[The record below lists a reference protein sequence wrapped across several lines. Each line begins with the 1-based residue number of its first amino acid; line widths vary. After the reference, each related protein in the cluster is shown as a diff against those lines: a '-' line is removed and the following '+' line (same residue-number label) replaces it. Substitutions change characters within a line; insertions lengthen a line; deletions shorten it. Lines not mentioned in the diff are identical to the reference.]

1 MYNHSVRKSQAMN
14 LVLFLWRE
22 KEELVCLCPRRSRTK
37 AERPALVGWA
47 CLSPPVTGGSAGHSG
62 GVKTPEDVS
71 RHFSDSEDQPTTVPV
86 GSLLPA
92 WRTSS
97 GLPLNEHCIHRS
109 PAPADPRGS
118 LPAGVGAPVR
128 PGGHAQLPGQS
139 SCHLLSTQPLSAS
152 S

>member
-22 KEELVCLCPRRSRTK
+22 KEVSVPVPTLQQDQGRE
-37 AERPALVGWA
+37 AGA
-47 CLSPPVTGGSAGHSG
+47 CRMGVPESPGDGDPGGHSG

-71 RHFSDSEDQPTTVPV
+71 RHFSDSEDRPTTVPW
-86 GSLLPA
+86 GACYPLG
-92 WRTSS
+92 
-97 GLPLNEHCIHRS
+97 GLPLNEHCINRS

-139 SCHLLSTQPLSAS
+139 SCHPLSTQPLSTS